1 MTDNATTSGEAVQV
15 PPEGQR
21 GAISQGLAN
30 AGPSVP
36 GQHQGADLVPP
47 ADKAPHLAPH
57 RFQPGQSGNPGGKP
71 AGGGK
76 RSGSIVRKL
85 RTMLAA
91 DDGKL
96 AEAVA
101 ATLLK
106 QAIKGGKYQ
115 HLAEILNRVDGTLVN
130 RVRVESAVEHLLD
143 VVVVEIPVG
152 GLAKLGAEDD
162 DPLPWSLLETEEPR
176 PSAGSL
182 YTRRSYRVHGR
193 PPSSLSTAQTP
204 ARVCSGL

>member
-1 MTDNATTSGEAVQV
+1 MTDNATTAGEAVQG
-15 PPEGQR
+15 PSEGQH
-21 GAISQGLAN
+21 GATSQGLADAELSGQPQ
-30 AGPSVP
+30 AGNGQRQIRAAMVP
-36 GQHQGADLVPP
+36 HQ
-47 ADKAPHLAPH
+47 
-57 RFQPGQSGNPGGKP
+57 FQPGRSGNPGGKP

-76 RSGSIVRKL
+76 RSVSIVRKL
-85 RTMLAA
+85 RSMLAA

-143 VVVVEIPVG
+143 VAARVLPPEHYRALCLALANEHELGSASVEQPVIIDAVG
-152 GLAKLGAEDD
+152 G
-162 DPLPWSLLETEEPR
+162 
-176 PSAGSL
+176 
-182 YTRRSYRVHGR
+182 
-193 PPSSLSTAQTP
+193 
-204 ARVCSGL
+204 

>member
-1 MTDNATTSGEAVQV
+1 MTDNATTAGEAVQG

-57 RFQPGQSGNPGGKP
+57 RFKPGQSGNPGGKP

-76 RSGSIVRKL
+76 RSVSIVRKL

-143 VVVVEIPVG
+143 VASRCLPAEHYRALCLALANEHELGSASVAPPVIIE
-152 GLAKLGAEDD
+152 A
-162 DPLPWSLLETEEPR
+162 
-176 PSAGSL
+176 
-182 YTRRSYRVHGR
+182 V
-193 PPSSLSTAQTP
+193 
-204 ARVCSGL
+204 SG